1 MFVLC
6 PGSLSFNNFCDN
18 CFHYFISI
26 RNYSDLDIIYQL
38 ICQEFFVENRAELAV
53 LAKDL
58 TACVFIIRH
67 SGRAG
72 RQCMGIMLRVHYID
86 DRTVWWDSKR

>member
-1 MFVLC
+1 MFILC

-18 CFHYFISI
+18 FFHYFISI
-26 RNYSDLDIIYQL
+26 RNYSDLDIPYHL
-38 ICQEFFVENRAELAV
+38 ICQEFFVENRAEFAV

-58 TACVFIIRH
+58 TDCIFIMRD

-72 RQCMGIMLRVHYID
+72 RRCTRIMLRVHYID